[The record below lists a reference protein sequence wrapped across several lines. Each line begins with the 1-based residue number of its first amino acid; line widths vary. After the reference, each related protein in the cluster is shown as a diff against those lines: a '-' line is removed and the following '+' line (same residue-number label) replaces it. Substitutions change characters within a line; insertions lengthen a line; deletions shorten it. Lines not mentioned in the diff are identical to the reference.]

1 MNLPTCQYLTIVWIC
16 VLESYFPMTKFWISP
31 ACYVLVLVCM
41 IVETWSTFSC
51 TCSTSY
57 MLSLSSTG
65 EHTMCGCYRPH
76 ICCLDTDFVYV
87 IIYHVSNVSRDAVVS
102 VPSLALSGYCLCYST
117 TLHQRGG
124 FSLER
129 GRRIFLLPLTINTVL
144 PASKQCST
152 IAEHI
157 HSAYRTNPMLGSG
170 PFEVEQQQSNQ
181 IGRASCRERV

>member
-1 MNLPTCQYLTIVWIC
+1 
-16 VLESYFPMTKFWISP
+16 
-31 ACYVLVLVCM
+31 
-41 IVETWSTFSC
+41 
-51 TCSTSY
+51 

-129 GRRIFLLPLTINTVL
+129 GRRIFLLPLTISTAL
-144 PASKQCST
+144 PATKQCST

-170 PFEVEQQQSNQ
+170 PFEVEQQQSNHHRRSQ
-181 IGRASCRERV
+181 VTIEATNIKLVKSKKNEDNSAHVLLLKYFPPLKAIC